1 MRVSTPALERSLSSG
16 LVTIGPVVEPGVL
29 AYGDDDEAREELRV
43 FLADYL
49 SKLSAAQAA
58 RFFLPEGVT
67 CELID
72 VPLDPGSPSRT
83 RSPRP
88 VAVTCIV
95 VPHGGAHWV
104 LAPAL
109 DASFHV
115 DRKEDLHEVARR
127 ELTRVAAARELDG
140 DGWRKVLPPLE
151 ARVVG
156 LDLSVGLEAEEGPS
170 EARLAEEERRRAIE
184 TLLKLATRIGERLR
198 GRVPPVG
205 RERELASFTSLL
217 GGRERLAVL
226 VAGDEAVGK
235 TALVEA
241 WAAQPGVRD
250 AWVTSVAQ
258 LVAGA
263 SGFGEAEARLG
274 ALFKAAERLDAVLY
288 IEDFGALFRERP
300 EEGGHDVTSIIRRF
314 VVEGRVRVIGELTP
328 LALERAERRDIGLVG
343 AMTRLMLPAMEPAGA
358 AEVLRAHTAYWR
370 RAESKRPQL
379 AAATVPVVVELAR
392 RYLPYRVFP
401 GKAVRLAE
409 ELRAARE
416 GAVALDGT
424 PVELVP
430 DDAYD
435 GFSLMSGI
443 PSFLLREDRAVE
455 VDDLV
460 ARLRKRLVGQEMA
473 VRRVAETLCTVKAQ
487 LQPADKPLATFL
499 FVGPTGVGKTELARS
514 VAHML
519 FGSEERLVRFDMSEY
534 ADPWA
539 AQRLIRGSDT
549 GDGQLTARVR
559 EQPFSVVL
567 LDEIEKAHPAV
578 HDLLLQVA
586 GEGRLT
592 DARGRT
598 SYFHNTII
606 ILTSNLGA
614 HHGGARD
621 DELRRYRAAVE
632 AAFRPEM
639 LNRFDAVIPFHR
651 LLREEV
657 AEVTRLHAGR
667 LADRRGLV
675 QATVTLDISAA
686 ALDALASGGYSA
698 TYGVRAL
705 RRHLDEQVVAPSAR
719 LLAKVGVD
727 GHGGVIAVRVAGEP
741 LGLELP
747 AGSHLGTLAPP
758 VRGDDVPALEVSL
771 HRRGGQGGR
780 KSARGVMAVA
790 ACRRIADRW
799 MIRDIAT
806 EVVDQV
812 RWLESQL
819 AGGDQGTK
827 KKPKKRDAISGDQ
840 RKQMYTEQYRLKT
853 ALEAARAARDEIAAA
868 EELALEAALA
878 GDDIASLAREADVL
892 LSRFE
897 RAMFWLAVGRL
908 EHRDTITLGL
918 SAPEVAPPLE
928 RWVKALLLAAPA
940 RAWAITGHLLH
951 VRDPSPVWPESRVW
965 GQPRSAA
972 WLLEKLEKDPEFTRN
987 ILLRVRGQGAACLL
1001 GLEAGGHRFA
1011 GVFKQ
1016 NPAHLVVRRL
1026 SLDVDFDDAE
1036 WLRLGTM
1043 AAPAVTPKGQ
1053 VERTYTSAGD
1063 HVMVYDRRVDVPWE
1077 EHFARLEEVGL
1088 AVIERG
1094 LEREETPAE
1103 LYPVELKEPED
1114 DEGDGDDDEDA
1125 LTS

>member
-1 MRVSTPALERSLSSG
+1 VSRTTRTVRVSTPALERSLPSG

-58 RFFLPEGVT
+58 RYFLPEGVT
-67 CELID
+67 CELIE
-72 VPLDPGSPSRT
+72 VPLDPGSPSRS
-83 RSPRP
+83 RPPRP

-140 DGWRKVLPPLE
+140 DDWRKLLPPLE
-151 ARVVG
+151 ASVVG
-156 LDLSVGLEAEEGPS
+156 LDLSVGLEAEQGPS
-170 EARLAEEERRRAIE
+170 EARLAEEERRRAVE
-184 TLLKLATRIGERLR
+184 TLLKLATRVGERLR
-198 GRVPPVG
+198 GRIPLVG
-205 RERELASFTSLL
+205 RDRELASFTSLL

-226 VAGDEAVGK
+226 VCGEEAVGK

-328 LALERAERRDIGLVG
+328 FALERAERRDIGLVG
-343 AMTRLMLPAMEPAGA
+343 AMTRLVLPAMEPAGA
-358 AEVLRAHTAYWR
+358 VEVLRAHAAHWR
-370 RAESKRPQL
+370 RAQSKRPQL

-409 ELRAARE
+409 ELRAGRE

-424 PVELVP
+424 PVELAP

-443 PSFLLREDRAVE
+443 PPFLLREDRAVE

-460 ARLRKRLVGQEMA
+460 GRLRKRLVGQEVA

-606 ILTSNLGA
+606 ILT
-614 HHGGARD
+614 
-621 DELRRYRAAVE
+621 
-632 AAFRPEM
+632 
-639 LNRFDAVIPFHR
+639 
-651 LLREEV
+651 
-657 AEVTRLHAGR
+657 
-667 LADRRGLV
+667 
-675 QATVTLDISAA
+675 
-686 ALDALASGGYSA
+686 
-698 TYGVRAL
+698 
-705 RRHLDEQVVAPSAR
+705 
-719 LLAKVGVD
+719 
-727 GHGGVIAVRVAGEP
+727 
-741 LGLELP
+741 
-747 AGSHLGTLAPP
+747 
-758 VRGDDVPALEVSL
+758 
-771 HRRGGQGGR
+771 
-780 KSARGVMAVA
+780 
-790 ACRRIADRW
+790 
-799 MIRDIAT
+799 
-806 EVVDQV
+806 
-812 RWLESQL
+812 
-819 AGGDQGTK
+819 
-827 KKPKKRDAISGDQ
+827 
-840 RKQMYTEQYRLKT
+840 
-853 ALEAARAARDEIAAA
+853 
-868 EELALEAALA
+868 
-878 GDDIASLAREADVL
+878 
-892 LSRFE
+892 
-897 RAMFWLAVGRL
+897 
-908 EHRDTITLGL
+908 
-918 SAPEVAPPLE
+918 
-928 RWVKALLLAAPA
+928 
-940 RAWAITGHLLH
+940 
-951 VRDPSPVWPESRVW
+951 
-965 GQPRSAA
+965 
-972 WLLEKLEKDPEFTRN
+972 
-987 ILLRVRGQGAACLL
+987 
-1001 GLEAGGHRFA
+1001 
-1011 GVFKQ
+1011 
-1016 NPAHLVVRRL
+1016 
-1026 SLDVDFDDAE
+1026 
-1036 WLRLGTM
+1036 
-1043 AAPAVTPKGQ
+1043 
-1053 VERTYTSAGD
+1053 
-1063 HVMVYDRRVDVPWE
+1063 
-1077 EHFARLEEVGL
+1077 
-1088 AVIERG
+1088 
-1094 LEREETPAE
+1094 
-1103 LYPVELKEPED
+1103 
-1114 DEGDGDDDEDA
+1114 
-1125 LTS
+1125 